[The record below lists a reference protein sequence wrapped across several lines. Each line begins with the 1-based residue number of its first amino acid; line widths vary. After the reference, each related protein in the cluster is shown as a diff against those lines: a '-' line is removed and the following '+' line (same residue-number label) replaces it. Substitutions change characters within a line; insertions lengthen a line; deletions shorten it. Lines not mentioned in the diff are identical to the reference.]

1 MSGHC
6 YFGHNLKISS
16 DAFPWGC
23 DARHQPGGCKCGDGT
38 SRFTAG
44 KTRWRCDICD
54 FDYCGPCYDSKASP
68 VPAPAPAPAP
78 APSHPD
84 DDLCIVCLTNPK
96 NATLVHDDETG
107 HLCVCLTCGKSLK
120 ATGHRCPMCRKSIEA
135 VIKTH
140 H

>member
-54 FDYCGPCYDSKASP
+54 FDYCGPCYSQTVRSRIYP
-68 VPAPAPAPAP
+68 VYII
-78 APSHPD
+78 HPW
-84 DDLCIVCLTNPK
+84 CVGFSGVGFVCLCVRLFFP
-96 NATLVHDDETG
+96 NAHKP
-107 HLCVCLTCGKSLK
+107 C
-120 ATGHRCPMCRKSIEA
+120 
-135 VIKTH
+135 IK
-140 H
+140 